1 MDLAELNF
9 KVNTKE
15 LLDAVQT
22 IDKVATAIKNLND
35 ANKASNASNDDTSP
49 VAHIVKQAP
58 KAVDS
63 TDRVNR
69 ALEKQAE
76 KMKILRNET
85 ITVADGIVQLGDG
98 FTNSQA
104 GMLANLK
111 LMDATENQ
119 MKALAASF
127 MEYNRITGVNTF
139 DKSAAGLE
147 KLRKAIAETQNV
159 TKLSAEG
166 FNLTREQL
174 ILLSRDMERVT
185 QAFQS
190 SNGQVKISDTVY
202 TSLDDALRRLKAD
215 FVGLAGSVNAYEE
228 EAKQAEAISK
238 QLAQQKA
245 AAEKAAMEMGDH
257 ATQLFIANE
266 KKKQKELERT
276 IRTQE
281 ESAARQRLM
290 GEGYSKAE
298 TSRIITVTRQ
308 GGSESDAKN
317 EIAVARQI
325 AEANR
330 ENLRV
335 KKELAEAE
343 KEKAA
348 ATKYLIEAEKHLAAQ
363 IDETNKLTSKSTD
376 QLVRYK
382 DALRVAGVN
391 ATEAARKT
399 AEFQLGLNKLDFK
412 EKERDIRNLGRAMS
426 TQMGDVAV
434 SLASGM
440 NPFMVMIQQGDQIRY
455 AVTQSTLA
463 GKEMSQAM
471 RAGAAQIATSFLLT
485 GKIIGEFFVGSI
497 ASAGKAINDFVAK
510 STGADKALAQIA
522 VNMKLLDQSTG
533 IVTPSVLMLVKGL
546 QILTGVLTAGAIG
559 AIISLAVAFVQ
570 VVKEQ
575 DEMSRSLALSGGA
588 LNMTAK
594 NAYAFAYG
602 MRDVGVTTKEALEV
616 IKEAGKAGNITA
628 KDLSEITKVA
638 VELNRYGGQSV
649 EETVKSFSK
658 LKDDPVK
665 ALDAIAEKTG
675 MVSAES
681 INLVR
686 QIKEQEGSTAAITKA
701 MEIWGEVS
709 NRQITQ
715 MKSDYTSFGLFLKDL
730 YKDIGEW
737 WDSIF
742 RDLLRQASPEETLKK
757 RIKLLE
763 SVRSSDGKG
772 GTKGSFFGD
781 MFGGETAELE
791 SAKEQLKILLQAKQI
806 KQEQFDNDKKF
817 RELSTKADEYD
828 KKNKTEYENYQKR
841 LNDLT
846 REYNDA
852 VRLGNG
858 ESETSLSIQREMK
871 VVMEKQAKIL
881 AAEMRP
887 KNQASNK
894 AAKDAA
900 KDMEVYN
907 DILNKG
913 SGLTKEYNN
922 QVDSLMRALARK
934 DITQEQFNE
943 AFSEL
948 VKQQPFAI
956 KYQRELTQEAK
967 EYADALEEL
976 DRIQGKDAG
985 FNKDYVPR
993 VNKLVSDFQKGFFGE
1008 GDKGIAVLQ
1017 NAVELLTKQQPL
1029 YENKRKYIEEI
1040 DKMLLEGNKHIQD
1053 ESASLQDSLDKYKQI
1068 GIVQTDL
1075 SIEAEKQK
1083 KLREI
1088 AIDQEKKILEIKGK
1102 KGATDEEKAA
1112 DINKVNEQ
1120 AAQRVEIANRKAAQA
1135 YKEEFDK
1142 LLQPLTEGITDSIV
1156 TALFEGG
1163 KQGRKKLRD
1172 LIVNEI
1178 KKPITMVLN
1187 VFVQDLLTDLLK
1199 GFGSDNGSESSSGGS
1214 GSGGGL
1220 GKTISTIDSLANA
1233 IGGKYEAAIGKVY
1246 TSFAT
1251 SSYGQQLGLSSV
1263 VADESGGHLAMTAAG
1278 ETGGAIA
1285 SSAGYGAA
1293 GYGLYKGISGG
1304 YETNKLVDVVGKFA
1318 GFFGPYGVVVS
1329 AIAGAINRAFG
1340 TKLKDFGVQ
1349 GTFGGESGFQG
1360 ETYKFYK
1367 GGWLRKDK
1375 TETGAL
1381 DSEIQTMIGNQFKE
1395 VRANVSK
1402 YVTEIGVDAA
1412 KIVDYTKE
1420 IKFSTKDL
1428 DSDPAKAAQQIADQL
1443 NKELE
1448 AAAEG
1453 MAKMALEGTNLRKG
1467 QETYL
1472 ETLARVSNTVKVINE
1487 SLDALG
1493 LTMFDVSLA
1502 GTEAAVNFA
1511 DLFGGLDQA
1520 NTALQSYYTN
1530 FYKAEEKT
1538 SNVIESLT
1546 KQFEKLGVDT
1556 VPTTKEAFRELV
1568 EQADAAGD
1576 TKLVA
1581 TLIQMSGAF
1590 SQLLDEIE
1598 YLQPVDYFIEKLQE
1612 QKRTNEDIAQ
1622 SIIELNKETAQLQID
1637 FLRAT
1642 GQIDAANKAAY
1653 DLATKGMSEAEK
1665 AIYDFNEAL
1674 REQIDIANERTNLE
1688 NDLLRLTGN
1697 TVELRRRE
1705 LEAINP
1711 ANRALKEYINTIED
1725 AQKLNDVIDQNL
1737 PKVLPRDQL
1746 NDLRFHQ
1753 FGQKLLDAG
1762 IVAGVSVDTLAA
1774 KLRTM
1779 SKEDIFLTV
1788 KELMNMTHM
1797 TDQMKITLVETA
1809 GAIVDLNND
1818 IADFEKNL
1826 RINNIQKSL
1835 DVISQ
1840 SIGDLTVIEEPKVT
1854 LSEQYVKNKEI
1865 LANILDFFGEKG
1877 KQTVETIVN
1886 KLLEQAEGL
1895 KNFRSGLKDT
1905 IEDARVKSMTRPDRI
1920 SYLKKKEQS
1929 LYAELKTTDDP
1940 VRVAQKLQEV
1950 ILQRL
1955 QEEADARSE
1964 IADKEKESNEAK
1976 KKSIED
1982 QISSLEKIKDI
1993 TNQIHQFTSSL
2004 RFSDL
2009 SPLNY
2014 QDQLGQAKSLYEET
2028 LAKAKTGDE
2037 NAISNLIENARAY
2050 IEEARTY
2057 FASGVDYASIFNEV
2071 TGSLDAFGMTPVD
2084 PQLDTLYKQLDA
2096 LEAISKGQTDTDASV
2111 RQMNAD
2117 IVSQLGVLD
2126 EAVAAREEK
2135 TRDLLAEQRDLL
2147 IITTENQKVQ
2157 IEQWKAI
2164 AKALTKELEKLNET
2178 TDKTLEQVLLENAA
2192 PVYDSEGR
2200 RL

>member
-147 KLRKAIAETQNV
+147 KLRKSIAETQNV

-202 TSLDDALRRLKAD
+202 TNLDDALKRLKAD

-245 AAEKAAMEMGDH
+245 SAEKAAMETGDH
-257 ATQLFIANE
+257 AVQLFIANE

-317 EIAVARQI
+317 EIAMARQI

-343 KEKAA
+343 REKAA

-363 IDETNKLTSKSTD
+363 IDQTNTLTSKSTD

-391 ATEAARKT
+391 ATEAAKRT
-399 AEFQLGLNKLDFK
+399 ADFQVGLNKLDFK
-412 EKERDIRNLGRAMS
+412 EKEREIRNLGRAMS
-426 TQMGDVAV
+426 TQMGDVAI

-440 NPFMVMIQQGDQIRY
+440 NPLLVAIQQGDQIRY
-455 AVTQSTLA
+455 AVNQSSLA
-463 GKEMSQAM
+463 GKEMSEAM
-471 RAGAAQIATSFLLT
+471 RAGAAQIATSFMLT
-485 GKIIGEFFVGSI
+485 SKIIGQFFVGSI
-497 ASAGKAINDFVAK
+497 ISAGKAVNTFLGGLLGAEVAMK
-510 STGADKALAQIA
+510 NIDNWMLKTKDSTEL
-522 VNMKLLDQSTG
+522 
-533 IVTPSVLMLVKGL
+533 SVLAMRKLIGSYNL
-546 QILTGVLTAGAIG
+546 FIGSLATAGIAS
-559 AIISLAVAFVQ
+559 IIAFGVGLYQ

-575 DEMSRSLALSGGA
+575 DKLAVA
-588 LNMTAK
+588 LNLTSGSLGMSNDAAL
-594 NAYAFAYG
+594 NYANSLNSLG
-602 MRDVGVTTKEALEV
+602 ISTTKALNVMVEM
-616 IKEAGKAGNITA
+616 A
-628 KDLSEITKVA
+628 KTGVLFASDIDIVTKSAVGLAKYGSVA
-638 VELNRYGGQSV
+638 IED
-649 EETVKSFSK
+649 TVKMFAK

-665 ALDAIAEKTG
+665 ALEEIAKATG
-675 MVSAES
+675 MVEPQ
-681 INLVR
+681 IIQLVR
-686 QIKEQEGSTAAITKA
+686 SLVKQGKESEAASIA
-701 MEIWGEVS
+701 
-709 NRQITQ
+709 
-715 MKSDYTSFGLFLKDL
+715 MKSYADITSAQIDRMKNDYSTLGLFVIELGSSISKFFETT
-730 YKDIGEW
+730 YK
-737 WDSIF
+737 SIF
-742 RDLLRQASPEETLKK
+742 RKDTVKEGLKK
-757 RIKLLE
+757 QLDAVNDIINNNAGLVGLVAQIPGIKKSYEEQRKSLQQQLVLLDKVEQSEKDRAETRAEIIKLN
-763 SVRSSDGKG
+763 
-772 GTKGSFFGD
+772 
-781 MFGGETAELE
+781 
-791 SAKEQLKILLQAKQI
+791 KEA
-806 KQEQFDNDKKF
+806 
-817 RELSTKADEYD
+817 AAYD
-828 KKNKTEYENYQKR
+828 AKNKTEYENYQTR
-841 LNDLT
+841 INALT
-846 REYNDA
+846 SDYVRA
-852 VRLGNG
+852 VRLGG
-858 ESETSLSIQREMK
+858 AESEAALGIQREMK

-887 KNQASNK
+887 KNQAENK
-894 AAKDAA
+894 AAKEAA
-900 KDMEVYN
+900 KDLEIYN
-907 DILNKG
+907 DILGKA
-913 SGLTKEYNN
+913 SGYTKEYNN
-922 QVDSLMRALARK
+922 QVNALNRALARG
-934 DITQEQFNE
+934 DITQSQFME
-943 AFSEL
+943 AFDAL
-948 VKQQPFAI
+948 VRQQPFAI
-956 KYQRELTQEAK
+956 KNVKDLEKATK
-967 EYADALEEL
+967 EYLDTLEML

-985 FNKDYVPR
+985 FNKDYVPT
-993 VNKLVSDFQKGFFGE
+993 VHKLIDAYQKGYFG
-1008 GDKGIAVLQ
+1008 KGQDAVATL
-1017 NAVELLTKQQPL
+1017 EKYIEMLTKQQPL
-1029 YENKRKYIEEI
+1029 YERQRKYTEDIN
-1040 DKMLLEGNKHIQD
+1040 KMLLEGSKHIQD
-1053 ESASLQDSLDKYKQI
+1053 ESASLEDSLAKYKQLSV
-1068 GIVQTDL
+1068 VQSDIN
-1075 SIEAEKQK
+1075 IEAERQK
-1083 KLREI
+1083 KIREI

-1112 DINKVNEQ
+1112 DINKVNKQ

-1199 GFGSDNGSESSSGGS
+1199 GFNSDNNSSDSSSGG
-1214 GSGGGL
+1214 GSSGGL

-1251 SSYGQQLGLSSV
+1251 SSYGQQLGLSV
-1263 VADESGGHLAMTAAG
+1263 MD
-1278 ETGGAIA
+1278 TGGVTLTGAGQVGSAVA

-1329 AIAGAINRAFG
+1329 AIVGAINRAFG

-1367 GGWLRKDK
+1367 GGLLRGDK

-1568 EQADAAGD
+1568 EEADAAGN

-1590 SQLLDEIE
+1590 SQLMDEIE
-1598 YLQPVDYFIEKLQE
+1598 YLRPVEYFIEKLQE
-1612 QKRTNEDIAQ
+1612 QKRTNEEIAQ
-1622 SIIELNKETAQLQID
+1622 SIIELNKETGQLQID

-1762 IVAGVSVDTLAA
+1762 IVGGVAIDTLAA

-1788 KELMNMTHM
+1788 KELMGMTHM
-1797 TDQMKITLVETA
+1797 TDQMRITLVETA
-1809 GAIVDLNND
+1809 GAIVDLND
-1818 IADFEKNL
+1818 EIADFEKNL
-1826 RINNIQKSL
+1826 RINDIQKSL

-1865 LANILDFFGEKG
+1865 LGNILDFFGEKG

-1920 SYLKKKEQS
+1920 SYLKRKEQS

-2057 FASGVDYASIFNEV
+2057 FASGTDYAAIFNEV
-2071 TGSLDAFGMTPVD
+2071 TGSLDAFGMTPTD
-2084 PQLDTLYKQLDA
+2084 PQLETLYKQLDT
-2096 LEAISKGQTDTDASV
+2096 LEAIEKNQFDTDASV
-2111 RQMNAD
+2111 RQMNSD
-2117 IVSQLGVLD
+2117 IVTQLGILD

-2135 TRDLLAEQRDLL
+2135 TRDLLIEQRDLL
-2147 IITTENQKVQ
+2147 IETTENQKAQ

-2164 AKALTKELEKLNET
+2164 AKALTDELQTLNGT
-2178 TDKTLEQVLLENAA
+2178 STKTLEQIALENAA